1 LEKKRRKVELSI
13 VTRGYNDQVGG
24 IIRDNTSLDKVIMYK
39 TLVGMKF
46 NHFFEKNK
54 TKKQKNKKRKLFFE
68 KSFSENTMFN

>member
-1 LEKKRRKVELSI
+1 LEKKSRKVELSI

-54 TKKQKNKKRKLFFE
+54 TKKQKKQKKKIIF
-68 KSFSENTMFN
+68 